1 MSGMNIAETRAP
13 QDGRIS
19 LMLSGHQV
27 DFRVS
32 SQPTTHGENI
42 VLRILDRDKG
52 IVPLDELGLH
62 AEDLKTLKLMLARPE
77 GIILVTGPTG
87 SGKTTTLYSILN
99 YINTEGINIM
109 TLEDPVEYPMAM
121 IRQTSVNEVVKL
133 DFASGVRSMMR
144 QDPDVILVGEVRD
157 QETAE
162 MAFRAAMT
170 GHQVYSTLHTNSSIG
185 AIPRLMD
192 LGVLPDIMAGN
203 IIGVIAQ
210 RLVRKLC
217 LHCKAPYAPDSM
229 TQRLLGM
236 EQDDMRPVYQAVG
249 CPRCDNVGYKGRV
262 AIMELFKL
270 DAEIDEQ
277 IARRATGRE
286 IRSAASGKGF
296 RTLADD
302 AISRVLIGQT
312 SLEEISRVVD
322 LTDRVI

>member
-1 MSGMNIAETRAP
+1 
-13 QDGRIS
+13 
-19 LMLSGHQV
+19 
-27 DFRVS
+27 
-32 SQPTTHGENI
+32 
-42 VLRILDRDKG
+42 
-52 IVPLDELGLH
+52 
-62 AEDLKTLKLMLARPE
+62 
-77 GIILVTGPTG
+77 
-87 SGKTTTLYSILN
+87 
-99 YINTEGINIM
+99 
-109 TLEDPVEYPMAM
+109 MAM

-133 DFASGVRSMMR
+133 DFASGIRSMMR
-144 QDPDVILVGEVRD
+144 QDPDIILVGEIRD
-157 QETAE
+157 QDTAE

-217 LHCKAPYAPDSM
+217 LHCRSPYEPDPA
-229 TQRLLGM
+229 TRRLLGM
-236 EQDDMRPVYQAVG
+236 QEADDRPVYQPVG
-249 CPRCDNVGYKGRV
+249 CPKCENQGYKGRL
-262 AIMELFKL
+262 AIMEIFKL
-270 DAEIDEQ
+270 DSEIDEL

-286 IRSAASGKGF
+286 IRNAASARGF

-302 AISRVLIGQT
+302 AISRVLMGQT

>member
-1 MSGMNIAETRAP
+1 
-13 QDGRIS
+13 
-19 LMLSGHQV
+19 
-27 DFRVS
+27 
-32 SQPTTHGENI
+32 
-42 VLRILDRDKG
+42 
-52 IVPLDELGLH
+52 
-62 AEDLKTLKLMLARPE
+62 
-77 GIILVTGPTG
+77 
-87 SGKTTTLYSILN
+87 
-99 YINTEGINIM
+99 
-109 TLEDPVEYPMAM
+109 MAM

-133 DFASGVRSMMR
+133 DFASGIRSMMR
-144 QDPDVILVGEVRD
+144 QDPDVILVGEIRD

-185 AIPRLMD
+185 AVPRLMD

-236 EQDDMRPVYQAVG
+236 EQDDGRPVYQAVG
-249 CPRCDNVGYKGRV
+249 CPRCDNIGYKGRV

-277 IARRATGRE
+277 IALRATGRE
-286 IRSAASGKGF
+286 IRNAASAKGF

-302 AISRVLIGQT
+302 AISRVLVGQT

>member
-1 MSGMNIAETRAP
+1 
-13 QDGRIS
+13 
-19 LMLSGHQV
+19 
-27 DFRVS
+27 
-32 SQPTTHGENI
+32 
-42 VLRILDRDKG
+42 
-52 IVPLDELGLH
+52 
-62 AEDLKTLKLMLARPE
+62 
-77 GIILVTGPTG
+77 
-87 SGKTTTLYSILN
+87 
-99 YINTEGINIM
+99 
-109 TLEDPVEYPMAM
+109 
-121 IRQTSVNEVVKL
+121 
-133 DFASGVRSMMR
+133 
-144 QDPDVILVGEVRD
+144 
-157 QETAE
+157 

-217 LHCKAPYAPDSM
+217 MHCRAPYAPDAM
-229 TQRLLGM
+229 TRKLLNM
-236 EQDDMRPVYQAVG
+236 EGDASRPVYQSVG
-249 CPRCDNVGYKGRV
+249 CQRCDNMGYKGRV

-270 DAEIDEQ
+270 DAEIDEL

-286 IRSAASGKGF
+286 IRSYASGKGF

-302 AISRVLIGQT
+302 AVSRVLAGQT